1 MSFYL
6 LVKCLT
12 TLQTLWDYLKHY
24 HIREAL
30 SCLPATLHDFPL
42 TDLTRIKSWVTYL
55 TVLCINDICVLVFCS
70 LLYNEVLG
78 SGEYDCISA
87 FTLFVAWN
95 SIASQKKK
103 KKINRIFQERWQLGS
118 EVLNQSCI
126 KYLILGL
133 HEIPYFK
140 EWNSLHFGFIDNY
153 KIYLS
158 DYQCIKFPFLF
169 FGTSFSSQ
177 ALIH

>member
-1 MSFYL
+1 MSNASLPCRLCGTISNTTIFVKLYL
-6 LVKCLT
+6 VYQLHYMIFLSLISHELKAESLISLCFVLMIFV
-12 TLQTLWDYLKHY
+12 YLFS
-24 HIREAL
+24 AL
-30 SCLPATLHDFPL
+30 YYTMRSLGVENMTLH
-42 TDLTRIKSWVTYL
+42 ICIYS
-55 TVLCINDICVLVFCS
+55 LCCLKQHS
-70 LLYNEVLG
+70 LSE
-78 SGEYDCISA
+78 
-87 FTLFVAWN
+87 
-95 SIASQKKK
+95 KK

>member
-70 LLYNEVLG
+70 LYTMRSLG
-78 SGEYDCISA
+78 VENMTLHICIYS
-87 FTLFVAWN
+87 LCCLKQH
-95 SIASQKKK
+95 SLSEKK

-118 EVLNQSCI
+118 EVLNQSFI